1 MERCSEGQSPTIMIM
16 SSRRS
21 RLLCAL
27 LLLAQLGLGQMWAG
41 AQAET
46 NALQFETAIRAFE
59 KADQTSPPPTN
70 AILFIGSS
78 SIRLWTN
85 LAHDFPGKPVFNR
98 GFGGSHISDAVHY
111 VDRIVIPY
119 WPRLIVFYAGGNDI
133 HAGKTPEQVLGDFK
147 AFVVK
152 VHRQLPKVRIH
163 FISIAPNPSRWKEV
177 AKVKAANQLIADY
190 ISTNKS
196 LTFIDVFSAMLGTD
210 GLPRDIYRADKLHM
224 NLQGYEIWTK
234 IIGPHLE

>member
-1 MERCSEGQSPTIMIM
+1 M
-16 SSRRS
+16 
-21 RLLCAL
+21 L
-27 LLLAQLGLGQMWAG
+27 
-41 AQAET
+41 
-46 NALQFETAIRAFE
+46 
-59 KADQTSPPPTN
+59 
-70 AILFIGSS
+70 
-78 SIRLWTN
+78 
-85 LAHDFPGKPVFNR
+85 
-98 GFGGSHISDAVHY
+98 SD
-111 VDRIVIPY
+111 
-119 WPRLIVFYAGGNDI
+119 
-133 HAGKTPEQVLGDFK
+133 
-147 AFVVK
+147 
-152 VHRQLPKVRIH
+152 LPKVRIH